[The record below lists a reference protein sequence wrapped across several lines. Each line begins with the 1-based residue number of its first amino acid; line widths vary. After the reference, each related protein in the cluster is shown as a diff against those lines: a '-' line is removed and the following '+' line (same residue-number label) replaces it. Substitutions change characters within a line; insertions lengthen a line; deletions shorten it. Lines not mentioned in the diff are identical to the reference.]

1 MNFPKL
7 CTPAL
12 LYFVIAIISMLFSFM
27 SMSAIAN
34 LVHLLFVG
42 AWTWFLNF
50 LCSRGYPLVS
60 WFLVMAPFVFLI
72 LLFGITLDTLKY
84 YAGPQQPTDQQLQ
97 EKLQKQQQQTPPVM
111 PYSKQ

>member
-7 CTPAL
+7 CLPAL
-12 LYFVIAIISMLFSFM
+12 LYIVIAIITMLFSFM
-27 SMSAIAN
+27 SMSAGAN

-50 LCSRGYPLVS
+50 LCGRGYPLVS
-60 WFLVMAPFVFLI
+60 WFLVVAPFVLTI

-84 YAGPQQPTDQQLQ
+84 YAGPQQPTDQEIEQKIQ
-97 EKLQKQQQQTPPVM
+97 NLQKQAPTVM
-111 PYSKQ
+111 PYSKH